1 VQTSRRGDA
10 IDLQCNQAGGSK
22 YNTTQHTDTDTQH
35 TQPPRYRLSTRP
47 ASVDTFSR
55 PFSLL
60 IAIACSLPH
69 AAREVNPSLPHCLI
83 PPPFGKG
90 QGQKK
95 KKKKKKGLWLGA
107 RISALGFRLFRSGPS
122 ITGIHPSVRPSV
134 RSSVCPSAL
143 TTPPPTPPH

>member
-95 KKKKKKGLWLGA
+95 KKKEEEGAVVGCADIGSRLSAFSLGPFHHWH
-107 RISALGFRLFRSGPS
+107 S
-122 ITGIHPSVRPSV
+122 SVRPSV